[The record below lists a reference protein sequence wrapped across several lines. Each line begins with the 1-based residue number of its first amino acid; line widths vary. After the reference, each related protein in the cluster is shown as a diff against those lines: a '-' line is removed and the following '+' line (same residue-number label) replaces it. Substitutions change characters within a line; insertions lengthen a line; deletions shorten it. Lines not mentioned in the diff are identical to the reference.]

1 MAKKDF
7 SKVNTGDIYS
17 KTIAEATQEAPVAQ
31 ETRKTRK
38 TYSTQEA
45 AEFMQDL
52 KTTGRKGVKLPR
64 INLAFS
70 PEVYDYVRTMSKVTG
85 MTYTEFI
92 NRILKDHMDN
102 HGDTY
107 QQAIKIRNS
116 I

>member
-17 KTIAEATQEAPVAQ
+17 KTIAEATQEAPAAQ
-31 ETRKTRK
+31 ETRKARK
-38 TYSTQEA
+38 TYSAQEA
-45 AEFMQDL
+45 AEFMQDMR
-52 KTTGRKGVKLPR
+52 TTGRKGVKLPR

-70 PEVYDYVRTMSKVTG
+70 PEIYDYVRTMSKVTG

-92 NRILKDHMDN
+92 NRILQDHMDK